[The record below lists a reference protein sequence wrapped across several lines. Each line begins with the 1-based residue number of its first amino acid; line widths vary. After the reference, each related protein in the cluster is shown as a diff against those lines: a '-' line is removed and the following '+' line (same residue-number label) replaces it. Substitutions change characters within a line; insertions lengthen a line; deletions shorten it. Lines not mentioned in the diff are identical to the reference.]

1 MGGIRW
7 YAVVRVLAETSALA
21 TSVVLARLL
30 TPSAF
35 GSVAIA
41 QAVYALTSGGIVIG
55 LTAPLV
61 QRKAAGPEAFEATS
75 FLSLVATAAI
85 VATLLL
91 VAPLVTRPLFGD
103 QTTSLVQLSA
113 FALPFS
119 ALSVVPTAHLQ
130 RRLDFRRLSAF
141 ELMSQLFGAAVSVAA
156 ALAGARGAA
165 IIFGTIAL
173 AAIQAAMVCASAP
186 LARPVPHRRTMREL
200 LGFGGS
206 AGTASVINTAYQ
218 NIDYMI
224 IGTRIGHVE
233 LGYYWR
239 AFQLG
244 VQYQTKVSGIMLR
257 LAFPIYSRISDLDAI
272 RRMRA
277 RIVRVHASVLFP
289 LLMLLAA
296 IAPVLIP
303 FLYGDRWSPAV
314 VPTQILAIA
323 GLAAVVGTGGGPLL
337 MAVGKPRWLVI
348 INLVASRS
356 SRWSCT

>member
-1 MGGIRW
+1 MGRLHRSQEPGETPLAGGSVRAATLGGIRW

-224 IGTRIGHVE
+224 IGTQMG
-233 LGYYWR
+233 
-239 AFQLG
+239 
-244 VQYQTKVSGIMLR
+244 MLSS
-257 LAFPIYSRISDLDAI
+257 A
-272 RRMRA
+272 
-277 RIVRVHASVLFP
+277 
-289 LLMLLAA
+289 
-296 IAPVLIP
+296 
-303 FLYGDRWSPAV
+303 
-314 VPTQILAIA
+314 T
-323 GLAAVVGTGGGPLL
+323 TGE
-337 MAVGKPRWLVI
+337 
-348 INLVASRS
+348 RS
-356 SRWSCT
+356 SLASSTRQRLVGSCFGSPFRSTLG